1 MTNARYVYD
10 PAWEQER
17 ERLAGIEALW
27 DPGTLVLLSRYV
39 QPGARVLEAGAGGGS
54 VVSWLASQV
63 GNEGRVLAI
72 DLDTRF
78 VEPLASDVVQVR
90 QDNLVTA
97 DLPAGEFDVVH
108 SRMVLEHIPERADVV
123 HRLVAA
129 FRPGGTLVLE
139 DYDWTSFGF
148 EATDGAPAR
157 AASAILALM
166 AAAGFDS
173 EYGRRLV
180 GALTDVGLND
190 VVGEGRSL
198 VIDGRHPG
206 FSFFS
211 LSFQQLAPAAIDA
224 GLMSLDDAEI
234 VGARLQAGVERII
247 TPTLV
252 AAIGRRT

>member
-1 MTNARYVYD
+1 
-10 PAWEQER
+10 
-17 ERLAGIEALW
+17 
-27 DPGTLVLLSRYV
+27 
-39 QPGARVLEAGAGGGS
+39 
-54 VVSWLASQV
+54 
-63 GNEGRVLAI
+63 VLAI

-78 VEPLASDVVQVR
+78 VDRLASDVVEVR
-90 QDNLVTA
+90 QANLVTA
-97 DLPAGEFDVVH
+97 DLPVGEYDVVH
-108 SRMVLEHIPERADVV
+108 SRMVLEHISERADVLR
-123 HRLVAA
+123 RLVAA
-129 FRPGGTLVLE
+129 LRPGGTLVLE

-157 AASAILALM
+157 AAAAILELM

-180 GALTDVGLND
+180 AALADAGLDD

-211 LSFQQLAPAAIDA
+211 LSFQQLAPAAIEA
-224 GLMSLDDAEI
+224 GLLSRDEAEV
-234 VGARLQAGVERII
+234 VGARLHAGTERII
-247 TPTLV
+247 TPTLM